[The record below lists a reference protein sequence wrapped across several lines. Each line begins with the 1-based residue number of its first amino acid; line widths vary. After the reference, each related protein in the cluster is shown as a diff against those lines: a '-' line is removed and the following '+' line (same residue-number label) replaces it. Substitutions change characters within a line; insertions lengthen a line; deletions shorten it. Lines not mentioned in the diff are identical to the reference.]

1 MGSFITLKL
10 IVLIIS
16 LVVCAIFA
24 FLETC
29 ITALRPYKIK
39 ELSGTMQKYSA
50 ILKVLEHHPQHLII
64 LTLIVSS
71 LVNSVSAALIT
82 DLIELLFKSLQW
94 SANLGFTLGIFIATS
109 AILIF
114 GEIIPKNIAKT
125 HGEFYISSA
134 LGIIDYS
141 YYLLLPFI
149 QVLDKLS
156 KYIMRKINK
165 NNTILKLDS
174 SEKEIKYLIQHI
186 EEHGLLEKDKTA
198 MLQNIFR
205 LGRTPVREIMVPD
218 TEIIALDSESS
229 VSEALEIFSRYH
241 FSRIPIFH
249 QKATNIIGILYQ
261 KDLLAIINT
270 DQYKQMPIKRLIRP
284 ILFTP
289 ESLKVS
295 QLLREFRQQHGH
307 MAIVLNE
314 YGSMT
319 GLVTLEDALEEIVG
333 EIADEHEAVHHKIV
347 PLPTGGWIVDASI
360 SIESLSIML
369 KVEFPSEGSSTLGG
383 FLTER
388 LQHLPKK
395 DDLFEYHNYKFKIA
409 EANLRKVIKV
419 QILTQDQNLAPIPTK
434 TQTPDLNPSQLT
446 YNTNTSITNTSTNI
460 GKHTTNPTITSEI
473 INLTAQAKQQDT
485 TEY

>member
-10 IVLIIS
+10 TALVISLII
-16 LVVCAIFA
+16 CAVFA

-29 ITALRPYKIK
+29 ITALRPYKIR
-39 ELSGTMQKYSA
+39 ELSGAMPKYSA

-82 DLIELLFKSLQW
+82 DLIELLFKSFMW
-94 SANLGFTLGIFIATS
+94 SAKLGFAIGIFIATA

-125 HGEFYISSA
+125 HGEYYISGA
-134 LGIIDYS
+134 LGIIHQS

-149 QVLDKLS
+149 QALDQLS
-156 KYIMRKINK
+156 KYVMRKINK
-165 NNTILKLDS
+165 NNPILKLDS

-186 EEHGLLEKDKTA
+186 EEHGLLERDKTA

-205 LGRTPVREIMVPD
+205 LSRTSVREIMVPD

-229 VSEALEIFSRYH
+229 VAEALEIFSQYH

-270 DQYKQMPIKRLIRP
+270 EQYKQLPIKRFIRP

-295 QLLREFRQQHGH
+295 QLLREFKQQHGH

-347 PLPTGGWIVDASI
+347 PLPTGGWLVDASI
-360 SIESLSIML
+360 SIESLSTML
-369 KVEFPSEGSSTLGG
+369 KVEFPSEGSATLGG

-395 DDLFEYHNYKFKIA
+395 DDLLEYHNYKFKIA

-419 QILTQDQNLAPIPTK
+419 QILTPNHAPISASINITPELANAVIPTK
-434 TQTPDLNPSQLT
+434 QQ
-446 YNTNTSITNTSTNI
+446 STAE
-460 GKHTTNPTITSEI
+460 H
-473 INLTAQAKQQDT
+473 
-485 TEY
+485 